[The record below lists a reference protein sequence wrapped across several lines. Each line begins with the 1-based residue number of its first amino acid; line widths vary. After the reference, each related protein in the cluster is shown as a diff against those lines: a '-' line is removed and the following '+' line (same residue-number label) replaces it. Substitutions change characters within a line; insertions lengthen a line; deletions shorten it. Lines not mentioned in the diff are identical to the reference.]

1 MNILVIGCGLLGRKV
16 ARTLDRMGWQVSALD
31 EQESELQQLG
41 GDFGGVMFRGFP
53 MDLRCL
59 REAGI
64 ESCDAVAVTTSDD
77 NLNIA
82 VAQIARDYFGIG
94 NVVARISDPARESVF
109 ENFGLR
115 TVCPTN
121 LSGDR
126 IVSAITGET
135 EVSHLKFGMHIVQ
148 FSVRPADK
156 FQVGKTMQELRGY
169 PQEMVF
175 GLIRKN
181 GAFLLNAVDSAK
193 PENGDYIVYAKTVD

>member
-1 MNILVIGCGLLGRKV
+1 MNVLVIGCGLLGQKV
-16 ARTLDRMGWQVSALD
+16 ARTLDQMGWQVSALD
-31 EQESELQQLG
+31 DRESELQQLG
-41 GDFGGVMFRGFP
+41 EDFGGVMFRGFP
-53 MDLRCL
+53 MDLRSL

-82 VAQIARDYFGIG
+82 VAQIARDYFGID

-121 LSGDR
+121 LTGDR

-135 EVSHLKFGMHIVQ
+135 NAPHLKIGMHTVQ

-156 FQVGKTMQELRGY
+156 FQIGKTLQELRGY
-169 PQEMVF
+169 PKEMVF
-175 GLIRKN
+175 GLVRTS

-193 PENGDYIVYAKTVD
+193 PESGDYIVYAKVVD